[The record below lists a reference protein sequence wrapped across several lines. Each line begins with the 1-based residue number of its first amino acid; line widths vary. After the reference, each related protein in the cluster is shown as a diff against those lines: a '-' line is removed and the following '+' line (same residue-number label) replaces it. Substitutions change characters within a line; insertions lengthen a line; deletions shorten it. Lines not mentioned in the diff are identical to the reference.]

1 MSRRDYYEV
10 LGVPRDCTQDE
21 LKKAFRG
28 LALKF
33 HPDRNPD
40 DPDAELRFREI
51 AEAYGVLSEPEQ
63 RMRYD
68 RLGPFFR
75 PDGRP
80 PSPEDVSEMLGAAL
94 AGLFKKKKGTAK
106 GDDLRYTL
114 SISLEQVARGTEED
128 ITLVRRCGCPRC
140 DGDGAEPE
148 GGHVDC
154 EACEG
159 SGKSAARRIFR
170 SECPRCEG
178 TGRRIVTPCKKCSGA
193 GVLDRKESLKV
204 RVPPGVATGQK
215 LKLRGKGNQPKRG
228 GKPGD
233 LYVLVAVDEHPVFRR
248 RGADLFAEAPLTFA
262 EAALGAELQVPTL
275 DGTTRIRIP
284 PGTPAGKIF
293 RLAGRGLV
301 SGRSRKPGD
310 LHIKVDVEV
319 PTELDADQRAALRR
333 LADALPA
340 AAHPRRQAFDA
351 ALAGR
356 GGAPR

>member
-10 LGVPRDCTQDE
+10 LGVARDATPDE

-28 LALKF
+28 LALKY

-40 DPDAELRFREI
+40 DPEAELRFREI
-51 AEAYGVLSEPEQ
+51 AEAYGVLSDAEQ

-80 PSPEDVSEMLGAAL
+80 PTPEDVSEMLGAAL
-94 AGLFKKKKGTAK
+94 AGLFKKKKKAGR

-114 SISLEQVARGTEED
+114 SISLEQVARGTEQD

-140 DGDGAEPE
+140 GGHGAEPE
-148 GGHVDC
+148 GGRVDC

-159 SGKSAARRIFR
+159 SGKSAARRLFR
-170 SECPRCEG
+170 SDCPRCDG
-178 TGRRIVTPCKKCSGA
+178 TGKRVVKRCKKCGGA
-193 GVLDRKESLKV
+193 GVLDRKETLKV

-215 LKLRGKGNQPKRG
+215 LKLRGKGNQPKGG
-228 GKPGD
+228 GKAGD

-262 EAALGAELQVPTL
+262 EAALGTELQVPTL

-284 PGTPAGKIF
+284 AGTPAGKIF

-319 PTELDADQRAALRR
+319 PTDLDGDQKAALRR
-333 LADALPA
+333 LAAALPA
-340 AAHPRRQAFDA
+340 TDHARRRAFDA
-351 ALAGR
+351 ALAAR
-356 GGAPR
+356 DGGSR

>member
-10 LGVPRDCTQDE
+10 LGVARDATPDE
-21 LKKAFRG
+21 LKKAFRA
-28 LALKF
+28 LALQY

-40 DPDAELRFREI
+40 DPEAELRFREI
-51 AEAYGVLSEPEQ
+51 AEAYGVLSDAEQ

-94 AGLFKKKKGTAK
+94 AGLFKRKKQPGR

-128 ITLVRRCGCPRC
+128 ITLVRRCSCPRC
-140 DGDGAEPE
+140 DGQGAEPE
-148 GGHVDC
+148 GGSVDC
-154 EACEG
+154 EACGG
-159 SGKSAARRIFR
+159 SGRSAARRLFR
-170 SECPRCEG
+170 ADCARCDG
-178 TGRRIVTPCKKCSGA
+178 TGRRVVTRCRKCKGA
-193 GVLDRKESLKV
+193 GVLDRKETLKV
-204 RVPPGVATGQK
+204 RVPAGVATGQK
-215 LKLRGKGNQPKRG
+215 LKLRGKGNQPRRG
-228 GKPGD
+228 GSPGD
-233 LYVLVAVDEHPVFRR
+233 LYVLVAVDEHPIFRR
-248 RGADLFAEAPLTFA
+248 RGADLFAEAPLTFT
-262 EAALGAELQVPTL
+262 EAALGTELQVPTL

-284 PGTPAGKIF
+284 PGTAAGRIF

-301 SGRSRKPGD
+301 SGRSRRPGD

-319 PTELDADQRAALRR
+319 PSALDADQQAALRR

-340 AAHPRRQAFDA
+340 TSHPRRAAFDA
-351 ALAGR
+351 ALAAR
-356 GGAPR
+356 SERSR

>member
-1 MSRRDYYEV
+1 MSRRDYYET
-10 LGVPRDCTQDE
+10 LGVPRDCSQDE

-51 AEAYGVLSEPEQ
+51 AEAYGVLSDPEQ
-63 RMRYD
+63 RGRYD

-94 AGLFKKKKGTAK
+94 AGLFKKKKRAGK

-114 SISLEQVARGTEED
+114 SISLEQVARGTEQD
-128 ITLVRRCGCPRC
+128 ITLVRRCGCGRC
-140 DGDGAEPE
+140 SGHGAEPE
-148 GGHVDC
+148 GGRVDC

-159 SGKSAARRIFR
+159 TGKSAARRIFR
-170 SECPRCEG
+170 SDCPRCDG
-178 TGRRIVTPCKKCSGA
+178 TGKRVVKPCKKCNGA
-193 GVLDRKESLKV
+193 GVLDQKETLKV
-204 RVPPGVATGQK
+204 RIPPGVATGQK
-215 LKLRGKGNQPKRG
+215 LKLRGKGNRPKGG
-228 GKPGD
+228 GKTGD

-262 EAALGAELQVPTL
+262 EAALGTELTVPTL

-284 PGTPAGKIF
+284 AGTPAGKIF
-293 RLAGRGLV
+293 RLAGRGLI

-319 PTELDADQRAALRR
+319 PTVLDADQEAALRR
-333 LADALPA
+333 LASALPA
-340 AAHPRRQAFDA
+340 ADHPRRKAFDA
-351 ALAGR
+351 ALADRNGSSR
-356 GGAPR
+356 